1 MFWYNLDMKLIF
13 IYGPPAV
20 GKLTIAEKLSES
32 TKIPVFHNH
41 HSRDL
46 VKDIYGDKLLQ
57 HYALVDKIR
66 FDVMEYC
73 AQNNTNLIFTYVYGG
88 PQDDANVKGFTKTIE
103 SNGGQ
108 VLFVE
113 LTADTSDLIDR
124 VDNDSRKRFK
134 KLLDKKVMTELTEN
148 MSIFTIPYVESLK
161 INTSDTNPVQ
171 SAEIIARKLGL
182 L

>member
-1 MFWYNLDMKLIF
+1 MKLIF
-13 IYGPPAV
+13 IYGPPAA
-20 GKLTIAEKLSES
+20 GKLTVAETLSEL
-32 TKIPVFHNH
+32 TGVPVFHNH

-46 VKDIYGDKLLQ
+46 VKDIYGDDLMQ

-66 FDVMEYC
+66 YDVMEYC
-73 AQNNTNLIFTYVYGG
+73 AQNNTDLIFTYVYGG
-88 PQDDANVKGFTKTIE
+88 PQDDAKVKGFTKTIE

-113 LTADTSDLIDR
+113 LTADAGDLIDR

-134 KLLDKKVMTELTEN
+134 KLLDKKIMTELTEN

-161 INTSDTNPVQ
+161 INTSNTDPAE
-171 SAEIIARKLGL
+171 SADIIATKLGL

>member
-1 MFWYNLDMKLIF
+1 MKLIF

-20 GKLTIAEKLSES
+20 GKLTVAEKLSEL
-32 TKIPVFHNH
+32 TGIPVFHNH

-46 VKDIYGDKLLQ
+46 VKDIYGDDLMQ

-66 FDVMEYC
+66 FDVIEYC
-73 AQNNTNLIFTYVYGG
+73 AQNNTDLIFTYVYGG
-88 PQDDANVKGFTKTIE
+88 LGDDANVKNFTTIIE

-113 LTADTSDLIDR
+113 LMADDSDLIDR
-124 VDNDSRKRFK
+124 VSNDSRKRFK
-134 KLLDKKVMTELTEN
+134 KLLDKEIMTKLTED

-161 INTSDTNPVQ
+161 INTSNTSPVQ
-171 SAEIIARKLGL
+171 SADIIARKLGL

>member
-1 MFWYNLDMKLIF
+1 MKLIF

-46 VKDIYGDKLLQ
+46 VKDIYGDNLLQ

-88 PQDDANVKGFTKTIE
+88 PQDDVNVKAFKEKIE

-113 LTADTSDLIDR
+113 LMADASDLIDR
-124 VDNDSRKRFK
+124 VDDDSRKRFK
-134 KLLDKKVMTELTEN
+134 KLLDKKIMTKLTEN
-148 MSIFTIPYVESLK
+148 MAIFTIPYVKSLK
-161 INTSDTNPVQ
+161 INTSNTNPVQ
-171 SAEIIARKLGL
+171 SADTIARKLGL

>member
-1 MFWYNLDMKLIF
+1 MKLIF

-20 GKLTIAEKLSES
+20 GKLTVAEKLSEL
-32 TKIPVFHNH
+32 TKVPVFHNH
-41 HSRDL
+41 HSRDI
-46 VKDIYGDKLLQ
+46 VKDIYGDDLMQ

-73 AQNNTNLIFTYVYGG
+73 TQNNTDLIFTYVYGG
-88 PQDDANVKGFTKTIE
+88 PEDDAKVKGFKKIIE

-113 LTADTSDLIDR
+113 LTANKQDLVDR
-124 VDNDSRKRFK
+124 VSNESRKKYK
-134 KLLDKKVMTELTEN
+134 KLLDKKIMTELTQN

-161 INTSDTNPVQ
+161 INTSSTNPVQ
-171 SAEIIARKLGL
+171 SATIIASKLGL
-182 L
+182 H

>member
-1 MFWYNLDMKLIF
+1 MKLIF

-20 GKLTIAEKLSES
+20 GKLTIAEKLTES
-32 TKIPVFHNH
+32 TGIPVFHNH

-46 VKDIYGDKLLQ
+46 VKDIYGESLMQ

-73 AQNNTNLIFTYVYGG
+73 AKNNTDLIFTYVYGG
-88 PQDDANVKGFTKTIE
+88 PEDDNKVKGFLEKVE
-103 SNGGQ
+103 SNGGK

-113 LTADTSDLIDR
+113 LTANTSDLIDR
-124 VDNDSRKRFK
+124 VGDDSRKRFK
-134 KLLDKKVMTELTEN
+134 KLLDKKVMKELTEN

-161 INTSDTNPVQ
+161 INTSNTDPVQ
-171 SAEIIARKLGL
+171 SADIIIKKLSL

>member
-1 MFWYNLDMKLIF
+1 MIF

-20 GKLTIAEKLSES
+20 GKLTVAEKLSEL
-32 TKIPVFHNH
+32 TGIPVFHNH

-46 VKDIYGDKLLQ
+46 VKDIYGDDLMQ

-66 FDVMEYC
+66 FDVIEYC
-73 AQNNTNLIFTYVYGG
+73 AQNNTDLIFTYVYGG
-88 PQDDANVKGFTKTIE
+88 LGDDANVKNFTTIIE

-113 LTADTSDLIDR
+113 LMADDSDLIDR
-124 VDNDSRKRFK
+124 VSNDSRKRFK
-134 KLLDKKVMTELTEN
+134 KLLDKEIMTKLTED

-161 INTSDTNPVQ
+161 INTSNTSPVQ
-171 SAEIIARKLGL
+171 SADIIARKLGL

>member
-1 MFWYNLDMKLIF
+1 MKLIF

-20 GKLTIAEKLSES
+20 GKLTIAESLSEN

-41 HSRDL
+41 HSGDL
-46 VKDIYGDKLLQ
+46 VKDIYGEKLMQ

-66 FDVMEYC
+66 YDVMEYC
-73 AQNNTNLIFTYVYGG
+73 ARNNTDLIFTYVYGG
-88 PQDDANVKGFTKTIE
+88 REDDAKVKGFQKIIE

-113 LTADTSDLIDR
+113 LTANKQDLVDR
-124 VDNDSRKRFK
+124 VSNESRKKYK
-134 KLLDKKVMTELTEN
+134 KLLDKKIMTELTQN

-161 INTSDTNPVQ
+161 INTSSTNAVQ
-171 SAEIIARKLGL
+171 SASIIASKLGL
-182 L
+182 H

>member
-1 MFWYNLDMKLIF
+1 MKLIF
-13 IYGPPAV
+13 IYGPPAS
-20 GKLTIAEKLSES
+20 GKLTVAEKLSES

-46 VKDIYGDKLLQ
+46 VKDIYGDDLMQ

-66 FDVMEYC
+66 YDVLEYC
-73 AQNNTNLIFTYVYGG
+73 AQNDTDLIFTYVYGG
-88 PQDDANVKGFTKTIE
+88 SGDDANVKGFTKKVE

-113 LTADTSDLIDR
+113 LMADISDLIDR

-134 KLLDKKVMTELTEN
+134 KLLDKKIMTKLAEN

-161 INTSDTNPVQ
+161 INTSELNPDE
-171 SAEIIARKLGL
+171 SARLIVDKLNL
-182 L
+182 I

>member
-1 MFWYNLDMKLIF
+1 MKLIF

-88 PQDDANVKGFTKTIE
+88 PQDDANV
-103 SNGGQ
+103 
-108 VLFVE
+108 
-113 LTADTSDLIDR
+113 
-124 VDNDSRKRFK
+124 
-134 KLLDKKVMTELTEN
+134 
-148 MSIFTIPYVESLK
+148 
-161 INTSDTNPVQ
+161 
-171 SAEIIARKLGL
+171 
-182 L
+182 

>member
-1 MFWYNLDMKLIF
+1 MKLIF

-20 GKLTIAEKLSES
+20 GKLTIAESLSET

-46 VKDIYGDKLLQ
+46 VKDIYGEKLMQ

-66 FDVMEYC
+66 YDVMEYC
-73 AQNNTNLIFTYVYGG
+73 ARNNTDLIFTYVYGG
-88 PQDDANVKGFTKTIE
+88 PEDDAKVNGFQKIIE

-113 LTADTSDLIDR
+113 LTANKQDLVDR
-124 VDNDSRKRFK
+124 VSNESRKKYK
-134 KLLDKKVMTELTEN
+134 KLLDKEIMTELTQN

-161 INTSDTNPVQ
+161 INTSSTNPVQ
-171 SAEIIARKLGL
+171 SATIIASKLGL
-182 L
+182 H